1 VWPLKRK
8 EDMWTYLC
16 HLEHQV
22 SVKTLE
28 TQGAPPCG
36 GTLCVSEV
44 QSQTN
49 PLNAWISGSF
59 LFTTIII
66 A

>member
-1 VWPLKRK
+1 
-8 EDMWTYLC
+8 MWTYLC